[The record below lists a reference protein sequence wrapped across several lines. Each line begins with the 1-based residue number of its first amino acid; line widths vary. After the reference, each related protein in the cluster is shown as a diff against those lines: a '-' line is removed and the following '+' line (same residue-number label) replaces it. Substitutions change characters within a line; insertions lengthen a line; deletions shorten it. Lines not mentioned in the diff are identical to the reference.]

1 MKTKQIIGAVLVL
14 AAVAGIGYF
23 SYKFFFAPKDGG
35 EGNGEGG
42 EVAPEAGDTG
52 DGSAKGTGK
61 GFGKLTTKK

>member
-23 SYKFFFAPKDGG
+23 SYKFFFAPKNPDGDNGG
-35 EGNGEGG
+35 ELG
-42 EVAPEAGDTG
+42 PEEGDTG